1 MNKKTKKKIFYF
13 FGLLLFLGFIF
24 SLVFFIGERLKPFFE
39 NPEEIRKI
47 VIQFK
52 IGAPVVFI
60 FIAISQVIL
69 APLPGQAI
77 GIASGFLFGPILG
90 TIYCVFGLI
99 IGSLLAFLIS
109 RKLGR
114 PFVEKLFKKE
124 TIEKIDKK
132 FLKYGL
138 FPLFLIY
145 LLPAF
150 PDDAICFVAGL
161 SKIKTRDF
169 IFISTIGRLPGF
181 LILNLIGAGL
191 ISKENQK
198 IALIVFAV
206 LCIISFILYLKK
218 EKIEKLIFKD

>member
-1 MNKKTKKKIFYF
+1 MKKRTKDKLFYF
-13 FGLLLFLGFIF
+13 LGLLLFLGFVF
-24 SLVFFIGERLKPFFE
+24 SLTFLLGKNLKPFFQDLQ
-39 NPEEIRKI
+39 EIKKI
-47 VIQFK
+47 VAQFK
-52 IGAPVVFI
+52 LAAPLI
-60 FIAISQVIL
+60 FILIVSLQVII
-69 APLPGQAI
+69 APIPGQTI
-77 GIASGFLFGPILG
+77 GLASGLLFGPIIG
-90 TIYCVFGLI
+90 TIYCLFGLV
-99 IGSLLAFLIS
+99 IGSLLAFLIAK
-109 RKLGR
+109 KLGR

-169 IFISTIGRLPGF
+169 IFISTIGRMPGF
-181 LILNLIGAGL
+181 LVLNLIGAGL

-198 IALIVFAV
+198 IAFLAFII
-206 LCIISFILYLKK
+206 LCLISFVFYLKK
-218 EKIEKLIFKD
+218 DKIEKLIFKD